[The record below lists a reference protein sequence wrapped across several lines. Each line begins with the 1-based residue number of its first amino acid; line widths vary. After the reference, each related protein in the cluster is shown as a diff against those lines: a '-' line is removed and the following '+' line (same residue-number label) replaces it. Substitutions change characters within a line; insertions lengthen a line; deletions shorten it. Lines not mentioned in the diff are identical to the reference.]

1 VSRFSEARDQIT
13 GNSWLDDLA
22 RASLSAADAKF
33 SPRQDTPSRRLR
45 VYIEPRDAW
54 IGVYVANDAVYV
66 CPLPFVVFRWRRNHA
81 R

>member
-33 SPRQDTPSRRLR
+33 TPRQDTSARRLR
-45 VYIEPRDAW
+45 VYIERRDAW
-54 IGVYVANDAVYV
+54 VGVYVARHAVYV
-66 CPLPFVVFRWRRNHA
+66 CPLPFLVFRWARRA
-81 R
+81 S